1 MRDYPPEYDLL
12 TEADVEDDR
21 KCECGRGE
29 KYEQHDYYGIYAG
42 RMCDQCF
49 REKYKQ
55 GPYFDAAYAGESLD
69 EEEW

>member
-1 MRDYPPEYDLL
+1 MSDYPPEYDLL

-21 KCECGRGE
+21 MCECGRSE

-49 REKYKQ
+49 KEKYKQ
-55 GPYFDAAYAGESLD
+55 GPYFDPAYAGESL
-69 EEEW
+69 EEGEW